1 MDVPSFAPDRKKCI
15 NAIFAPDHFR
25 GRTRRADPGPMEPEP
40 RTTNAGTA
48 AAARSYAR
56 SVVRALGR
64 GLRPRPTIYARAR
77 SPTPFSTSHLTII
90 SLSWGNYRCVSNRDN
105 SAQSGESEPRP
116 ITGRSPAGL
125 DRTP

>member
-64 GLRPRPTIYARAR
+64 VTAGPHNI
-77 SPTPFSTSHLTII
+77 
-90 SLSWGNYRCVSNRDN
+90 C
-105 SAQSGESEPRP
+105 ESSVPDP
-116 ITGRSPAGL
+116 VL
-125 DRTP
+125 DFAPNHYKFVVG

>member
-48 AAARSYAR
+48 AAARSYAP
-56 SVVRALGR
+56 LGR
-64 GLRPRPTIYARAR
+64 TRAR
-77 SPTPFSTSHLTII
+77 RREV
-90 SLSWGNYRCVSNRDN
+90 GY
-105 SAQSGESEPRP
+105 AY
-116 ITGRSPAGL
+116 GRSHNICESSVPDPVL
-125 DRTP
+125 DFAPNHYKFVVG